1 VQTADAVVIGG
12 GPNGLSAGIELARAG
27 KSVILLER
35 APTIGGGA
43 RTAPLTLPGFVH
55 DVCSAVHPL
64 AASSPFFQG
73 LPLARHGLE
82 WIEPRY
88 ALAHPFDDGT
98 AAILERSLA
107 ATAARL
113 GVDAGGYRSLIGP
126 LADRW
131 TALVGDVFAPL
142 HWPAA
147 FTATARFGW
156 HALGSARS
164 LAERRFSTGAAR
176 GLFAG
181 LAAHAMLLLEQPLSA
196 AAGLVLAAAAHAV
209 GWPFARG
216 GSQHIA
222 DALGA
227 HFIELGGS
235 IETGREIRSLNE
247 VPAARA
253 VLCDV
258 TPRQLVR
265 MAGDRLGRRFQRR
278 LSAYR
283 YGMGAF
289 KIDWALS
296 APIPWTAAACTDA
309 GTVHVGGTL
318 DEIAASERAAC
329 EGRAIERPFVLV
341 AQPTTVDAGR
351 APAGRH
357 VAWGYCHVPHG
368 SAFDMTDRIE
378 QQIERFA
385 PGFGNLILARSVR
398 GPAALERD
406 NPNLIGGDINGGVLD
421 LRQLFMRP
429 TWRAYAT
436 PHRDLYLCSASTPPG
451 GGVHGLCGFFAARAA
466 LSRAY

>member
-27 KSVILLER
+27 KSVILVER
-35 APTIGGGA
+35 AVTIGGGA
-43 RTAPLTLPGFVH
+43 RTAPLTLPGFLH

-64 AASSPFFQG
+64 AASSPFFQS
-73 LPLARHGLE
+73 LPLGRHGLE
-82 WIEPRY
+82 WIQPRY

-107 ATAARL
+107 ATAAGL
-113 GVDAGGYRSLIGP
+113 GVDAAAYRSLIGP

-131 TALVGDVFAPL
+131 TALVGDVLAPL

-147 FTATARFGW
+147 FTATGRFGW

-164 LAERRFSTGAAR
+164 LAERRFSTRAAR

-181 LAAHAMLLLEQPLSA
+181 LAAHAMLPLEQPLSA

-235 IETGREIRSLNE
+235 IETGREIRSLND

-296 APIPWTAAACTDA
+296 APIPWAAAACREA

-318 DEIAASERAAC
+318 DEIAASERAAY
-329 EGRAIERPFVLV
+329 EGRAIERPFVLL
-341 AQPTTVDAGR
+341 AQPTTVDSSR

-368 SAFDMTDRIE
+368 SALDMTDRIE

-398 GPAALERD
+398 DPAALERD
-406 NPNLIGGDINGGVLD
+406 NPNRIGGDINGGVLD
-421 LRQLFMRP
+421 LRQLFTRP

-436 PHRDLYLCSASTPPG
+436 PRRDLYLCSASTPPG